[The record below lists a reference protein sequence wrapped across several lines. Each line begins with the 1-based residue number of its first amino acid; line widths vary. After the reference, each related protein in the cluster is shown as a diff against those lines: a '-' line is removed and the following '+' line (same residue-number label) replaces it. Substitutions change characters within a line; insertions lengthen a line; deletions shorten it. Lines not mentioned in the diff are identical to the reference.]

1 MGYAENKARARTHN
15 TDPSLT
21 DQSQARETDINV
33 IVGRYGISGQL
44 PQGGSQPMYGDFS
57 KLPTELRDFIELG
70 RTLDQRRAELP
81 AELRDLPTD
90 ELLALTP
97 EQLTNKLTPP
107 APTPA
112 PQPEDNN
119 K

>member
-1 MGYAENKARARTHN
+1 MGYAENKANARTVN
-15 TDPSLT
+15 TEPSLT

-57 KLPTELRDFIELG
+57 RLPTELRDFIEMG

-107 APTPA
+107 ADPPA
-112 PQPEDNN
+112 PNPKGDD